1 MISVKTYVGVF
12 AALLVLTL
20 VTTGV
25 AYVDLGGAW
34 NIVVALTI
42 AAAKTFAVALYFM
55 HLRYASRL
63 TVLFAGAGVFWLAI
77 LFVLTLSDYISRG
90 WVSAFEAVFG

>member
-1 MISVKTYVGVF
+1 MISVKTYLRVF
-12 AALLVLTL
+12 VALLGLTL

-34 NIVVALTI
+34 NIVAALTI
-42 AAAKTFAVALYFM
+42 AAAKTLAVALYFM
-55 HLRYASRL
+55 HLRYSGRL

-77 LFVLTLSDYISRG
+77 LFALTLSDYISRG

>member
-1 MISVKTYVGVF
+1 MISVKTYLGVF
-12 AALLVLTL
+12 AALLALTL

-34 NIVVALTI
+34 NIVAALTI
-42 AAAKTFAVALYFM
+42 AGAKTLAVALYFM
-55 HLRYASRL
+55 HLRYSGRL

-77 LFVLTLSDYISRG
+77 LFALTLSDYISRG